1 MLILAIKKLFLT
13 IERIDSFKS
22 NDNGNIMKL
31 RFTLFTIITG
41 FILLGCSSTEIIK
54 TVNISEHEYPDDL
67 IVVKRNDWG
76 WVPFDRIVPQH
87 KINKITIHHGGEYF
101 AENKD
106 MIQYLRNLQS
116 WSRREKKWSDN
127 PYHFMIDLK
136 GNIYEARPINI
147 PGDTNTDYD
156 VTGHALICVVGN
168 YEEQKIKEVQLNS
181 LAKLTAF
188 LKQKYNVSYNDIKT
202 HRDYTETLCPGKDL
216 YKYFEDGSFLKMVE
230 SIVSSGDC
238 QHKTIVKTGIEVL
251 RERNFDILKNKRVG
265 LVTNPTGVDRNLKST
280 VDILF
285 EAEGVNLTALYGPEH
300 GVRGNYT
307 AGEHVDFY
315 IDETTKL
322 PVYSLYGKTRKP
334 NTDML
339 KDVDVLVFDI
349 QDIGSRSYT
358 YISTMGMVMEAAAEN
373 NKEVVV
379 LDRPNP
385 LGGNRIEGNLVED
398 GYFSFVSQFA
408 IPYVHGLTV
417 GELAKMLNEE
427 GMLPS
432 KVKCKLTVIPM
443 EGWTRDMYF
452 EQTGLPWVLT
462 SPHIPHRYSPFYYAA
477 SGIIG
482 ELRGV
487 LSIGVGYTLPFQTF
501 ATEWINS
508 EQLANK
514 MNSYN
519 LEGVIFRPISYKPYY
534 GFGKDKMLNG
544 VETYITDYSK
554 VNLITTQFYFAQAIN
569 ELYGRN
575 IITENEGRFDM
586 FDKVL
591 GTSRIREL
599 FMQRLKVEDILPY
612 LNIDI
617 DSFRKLSKKYYFY
630 N

>member
-1 MLILAIKKLFLT
+1 MKESLALLLIILGFLF
-13 IERIDSFKS
+13 S
-22 NDNGNIMKL
+22 
-31 RFTLFTIITG
+31 
-41 FILLGCSSTEIIK
+41 GCSGSQQISI
-54 TVNISEHEYPDDL
+54 VNISELEYPGDL
-67 IVVKRNDWG
+67 KVIKRNDWG
-76 WVPFDRIVPQH
+76 WIPFDRSVPQH
-87 KINKITIHHGGEYF
+87 QINKITIHHGGEYF
-101 AENKD
+101 AEDKD
-106 MIQYLRNLQS
+106 MISYLRNLQS
-116 WSRREKKWSDN
+116 WSRREKKWADN

-136 GNIYEARPINI
+136 GKIYEARPVNI

-156 VTGHALICVVGN
+156 VNGHVLICVVGN
-168 YEEQKIKEVQLNS
+168 YEEQKINREQLNS
-181 LAKLTAF
+181 LSKLTAF
-188 LKQKYNVSYNDIKT
+188 LKQRFNVDLKDIRT
-202 HRDYTETLCPGKDL
+202 HKDYTETLCPGKDL

-230 SIVSSGDC
+230 SELTQNCCDKKV
-238 QHKTIVKTGIEVL
+238 IVKTGIEIL
-251 RERNFDILKNKRVG
+251 RERNFNILKGKRVG
-265 LVTNPTGVDRNLKST
+265 LVTNPTGVDRKLKST
-280 VDILF
+280 IDILF

-334 NTDML
+334 STEML
-339 KDVDVLVFDI
+339 KDIDVIVFDI

-358 YISTMGMVMEAAAEN
+358 YISTMGLVMEAAAEN
-373 NKEVVV
+373 NKDVVI

-385 LGGNRIEGNLVED
+385 LGGSRIEGNIVED

-417 GELAKMLNEE
+417 GELAKLLNEE
-427 GMLPS
+427 GMLQN
-432 KVKCKLTVIPM
+432 KVKCHLTVIPM

-477 SGIIG
+477 SGILG

-501 ATEWINS
+501 ATEWIKS
-508 EQLANK
+508 EELANK

-519 LEGVIFRPISYKPYY
+519 LDGVIFRPISYKPYY

-544 VETYITDYSK
+544 VEIYITDYK
-554 VNLITTQFYFAQAIN
+554 RINLTNAQFYFAQAIS

-575 IITENEGRFDM
+575 IIAENEGRFDM

-591 GTSRIREL
+591 GTSKIREL

-612 LNIDI
+612 LNKDI
-617 DSFRKLSKKYYFY
+617 DNFRKLSEKYYLY

>member
-1 MLILAIKKLFLT
+1 MKFYLTMLIV
-13 IERIDSFKS
+13 
-22 NDNGNIMKL
+22 
-31 RFTLFTIITG
+31 ITG
-41 FILLGCSSTEIIK
+41 FVLFGCSGTPEI
-54 TVNISEHEYPDDL
+54 TLVNISELEYPEDL
-67 IVVKRNDWG
+67 NIVRRNDWG
-76 WVPFDRIVPQH
+76 WAAFDRIVPQH
-87 KINKITIHHGGEYF
+87 HINKITIHHGGEYF
-101 AENKD
+101 AEDKD

-116 WSRREKKWSDN
+116 WSRREKKWADN

-136 GNIYEARPINI
+136 GNIYEARPVNI

-156 VTGHALICVVGN
+156 VTGHVLICVVGN
-168 YEEQKIKEVQLNS
+168 YEEQQISDEQIKS
-181 LAKLTAF
+181 LVSLTAF
-188 LKQKYNVSYNDIKT
+188 LKRRFNVSYSNIKT
-202 HRDYTETLCPGKDL
+202 HKDYAETLCPGKDL
-216 YKYFEDGSFLKMVE
+216 YKYFVDGSFLKMVE
-230 SIVSSGDC
+230 SKSESNKHE
-238 QHKTIVKTGIEVL
+238 QKTIVKTGIEVFQ
-251 RERNFDILKNKRVG
+251 ERNYDILKGKRVG

-285 EAEGVNLTALYGPEH
+285 QADDINLTALYGPEH

-334 NTDML
+334 NADML
-339 KDVDVLVFDI
+339 KDVDVIVFDI

-358 YISTMGMVMEAAAEN
+358 YISTMGKVMEAAAEN
-373 NKEVVV
+373 DKEVVI

-385 LGGNRIEGNLVED
+385 LGGNRIEGNIVED

-417 GELAKMLNEE
+417 GELAELLNSE
-427 GMLPS
+427 GMLEN
-432 KVKCKLTVIPM
+432 KVKCNLTVVPM

-477 SGIIG
+477 SGILG

-501 ATEWINS
+501 GTEWIKS
-508 EQLANK
+508 EELADK
-514 MNSYN
+514 MNSYK
-519 LEGVIFRPISYKPYY
+519 LDGIIFRPINYKPYY

-554 VNLITTQFYFAQAIN
+554 VILITIQFYIAQAIN

-575 IITENEGRFDM
+575 IIAENEGRFDM

-591 GTSRIREL
+591 GTNKIREL

-612 LNIDI
+612 LNKDI
-617 DSFRKLSKKYYFY
+617 DNFRTLSEKYYLY
-630 N
+630 H

>member
-1 MLILAIKKLFLT
+1 MKESLALLLIILGFLF
-13 IERIDSFKS
+13 S
-22 NDNGNIMKL
+22 
-31 RFTLFTIITG
+31 
-41 FILLGCSSTEIIK
+41 GCSGSQQISI
-54 TVNISEHEYPDDL
+54 VNISELEYPGDL
-67 IVVKRNDWG
+67 KVIKRNDWG
-76 WVPFDRIVPQH
+76 WIPFDRSVPQH
-87 KINKITIHHGGEYF
+87 QINKITIHHGGEYF
-101 AENKD
+101 AEDKD
-106 MIQYLRNLQS
+106 MISYLRNLQS
-116 WSRREKKWSDN
+116 WSRREKKWADN

-136 GNIYEARPINI
+136 GKIYEARPVNI

-156 VTGHALICVVGN
+156 VNGHVLICVVGN
-168 YEEQKIKEVQLNS
+168 YEEQKINREQLNS
-181 LAKLTAF
+181 LSKLTAF
-188 LKQKYNVSYNDIKT
+188 LKQRFNVDLKDIRT
-202 HRDYTETLCPGKDL
+202 HKDYTETLCPGKDL

-230 SIVSSGDC
+230 SELTQNCCDKKV
-238 QHKTIVKTGIEVL
+238 IVKTGIEIL
-251 RERNFDILKNKRVG
+251 RERNFNILKGKRVG
-265 LVTNPTGVDRNLKST
+265 LVTNPTGVDRKLKST
-280 VDILF
+280 IDILF
-285 EAEGVNLTALYGPEH
+285 EAEGVSLTALYGPEH

-334 NTDML
+334 STEML
-339 KDVDVLVFDI
+339 KDVDVIVFDI

-358 YISTMGMVMEAAAEN
+358 YISTMGLVMEAAAEN
-373 NKEVVV
+373 NKDVVI

-385 LGGNRIEGNLVED
+385 LGGSRIEGNIVED

-417 GELAKMLNEE
+417 GELAKLLNEE
-427 GMLPS
+427 GMLQN
-432 KVKCKLTVIPM
+432 KVKCHLTVIPM

-477 SGIIG
+477 SGILG

-501 ATEWINS
+501 ATEWIKS
-508 EQLANK
+508 EELADK

-519 LEGVIFRPISYKPYY
+519 LDGVIFRPISYKPYY

-544 VETYITDYSK
+544 VEIYITDYK
-554 VNLITTQFYFAQAIN
+554 RINLTNAQFYFAQAIS

-575 IITENEGRFDM
+575 IIAENEGRFDM

-591 GTSRIREL
+591 GTSKIREL

-612 LNIDI
+612 LNKDI
-617 DSFRKLSKKYYFY
+617 DNFRKLSEKYYLY

>member
-1 MLILAIKKLFLT
+1 MKESLALLLIILGFLF
-13 IERIDSFKS
+13 S
-22 NDNGNIMKL
+22 
-31 RFTLFTIITG
+31 
-41 FILLGCSSTEIIK
+41 GCSGSQQISI
-54 TVNISEHEYPDDL
+54 VNISELEYPGDL
-67 IVVKRNDWG
+67 KVIKRNDWG
-76 WVPFDRIVPQH
+76 WIPFDRSVPQH
-87 KINKITIHHGGEYF
+87 QINKITIHHGGEYF
-101 AENKD
+101 AEDKD
-106 MIQYLRNLQS
+106 MISYLRNLQS
-116 WSRREKKWSDN
+116 WSRREKKWADN

-136 GNIYEARPINI
+136 GKIYEARPVNV

-156 VTGHALICVVGN
+156 VNGHVLICVVGN
-168 YEEQKIKEVQLNS
+168 YEEQKINREQLNS
-181 LAKLTAF
+181 LSKLTAF
-188 LKQKYNVSYNDIKT
+188 LKQRFNVDLKDIRT
-202 HRDYTETLCPGKDL
+202 HKDYTETLCPGKDL

-230 SIVSSGDC
+230 SELTQNCCDKKV
-238 QHKTIVKTGIEVL
+238 IVKTGIEIL
-251 RERNFDILKNKRVG
+251 RERNFDLLKGKRVG
-265 LVTNPTGVDRNLKST
+265 LVTNPTGVDRKLKST
-280 VDILF
+280 IDILF

-334 NTDML
+334 STEML
-339 KDVDVLVFDI
+339 KDIDVIVFDI

-358 YISTMGMVMEAAAEN
+358 YISTMGLVMEAAAEN
-373 NKEVVV
+373 NKDVVI

-385 LGGNRIEGNLVED
+385 LGGSRIEGNIVED

-417 GELAKMLNEE
+417 GELAKLLNEE
-427 GMLPS
+427 GMLQN
-432 KVKCKLTVIPM
+432 KVKCHLTVIPM

-477 SGIIG
+477 SGILG

-501 ATEWINS
+501 ATEWIKS
-508 EQLANK
+508 EELANK

-519 LEGVIFRPISYKPYY
+519 LDGVIFRPISYKPYY

-544 VETYITDYSK
+544 VEIYITDYK
-554 VNLITTQFYFAQAIN
+554 RINLTNAQFYFAQAIS

-575 IITENEGRFDM
+575 IIAENEGRFDM

-591 GTSRIREL
+591 GTSKIREL

-612 LNIDI
+612 LNKDI
-617 DSFRKLSKKYYFY
+617 DNFRKLSEKYYLY

>member
-1 MLILAIKKLFLT
+1 MKESLALLLIILGFLF
-13 IERIDSFKS
+13 S
-22 NDNGNIMKL
+22 
-31 RFTLFTIITG
+31 
-41 FILLGCSSTEIIK
+41 GCSGSQQISI
-54 TVNISEHEYPDDL
+54 VNISELEYPGDL
-67 IVVKRNDWG
+67 KVIKRNDWG
-76 WVPFDRIVPQH
+76 WIPFDRSVPQH
-87 KINKITIHHGGEYF
+87 QINKITIHHGGEYF
-101 AENKD
+101 AEDKD
-106 MIQYLRNLQS
+106 MISYLRNLQS
-116 WSRREKKWSDN
+116 WSRREKKWADN

-136 GNIYEARPINI
+136 GKIYEARPVNV

-156 VTGHALICVVGN
+156 VNGHVLICVVGN
-168 YEEQKIKEVQLNS
+168 YEEQKINREQLNS
-181 LAKLTAF
+181 LSKLTAF
-188 LKQKYNVSYNDIKT
+188 LKQRFNVDLKDIRT
-202 HRDYTETLCPGKDL
+202 HKDYTETLCPGKDL

-230 SIVSSGDC
+230 SELTQNCCDKKV
-238 QHKTIVKTGIEVL
+238 IVKTGIEIL
-251 RERNFDILKNKRVG
+251 RERNFNILKGKRVG
-265 LVTNPTGVDRNLKST
+265 LVTNPTGVDRKLKST
-280 VDILF
+280 IDILF

-334 NTDML
+334 STEML
-339 KDVDVLVFDI
+339 KDIDVIVFDI

-358 YISTMGMVMEAAAEN
+358 YISTMGLVMEAAAEN
-373 NKEVVV
+373 NKDVVI

-385 LGGNRIEGNLVED
+385 LGGSRIEGNIVED

-417 GELAKMLNEE
+417 GELAKLLNEE
-427 GMLPS
+427 GMLQN
-432 KVKCKLTVIPM
+432 KVKCHLTVIPM

-477 SGIIG
+477 SGILG

-501 ATEWINS
+501 ATEWIKS
-508 EQLANK
+508 EELANK

-519 LEGVIFRPISYKPYY
+519 LDGVIFRPISYKPYY

-544 VETYITDYSK
+544 VEIYITDYK
-554 VNLITTQFYFAQAIN
+554 RINLTNAQFYFAQAIS

-575 IITENEGRFDM
+575 IIAENEGRFDM

-591 GTSRIREL
+591 GTSKIREL

-612 LNIDI
+612 LNKDI
-617 DSFRKLSKKYYFY
+617 DNFRKLSEKYYLY

>member
-1 MLILAIKKLFLT
+1 MKESLVLSLIILGFLL
-13 IERIDSFKS
+13 S
-22 NDNGNIMKL
+22 
-31 RFTLFTIITG
+31 
-41 FILLGCSSTEIIK
+41 GCSGSQQISI
-54 TVNISEHEYPDDL
+54 VNISELEYPDDL
-67 IVVKRNDWG
+67 TVIKRNDWG
-76 WVPFDRIVPQH
+76 WIPFDRSVPQH
-87 KINKITIHHGGEYF
+87 QINKITIHHGGEYF
-101 AENKD
+101 AEDKD
-106 MIQYLRNLQS
+106 MISYLRNLQS
-116 WSRREKKWSDN
+116 WSRGEKKWADN

-136 GNIYEARPINI
+136 GKIYEARPVNI

-156 VTGHALICVVGN
+156 VNGHVLICVVGN
-168 YEEQKIKEVQLNS
+168 YEEQKINREQLNS
-181 LAKLTAF
+181 LSKLTAF
-188 LKQKYNVSYNDIKT
+188 LKQRFNVDLKDIRT
-202 HRDYTETLCPGKDL
+202 HKDYTETLCPGKDL
-216 YKYFEDGSFLKMVE
+216 YKYFEDGSFLKLVE
-230 SIVSSGDC
+230 SELTKNYCDKKI
-238 QHKTIVKTGIEVL
+238 IVKTGIEIL
-251 RERNFDILKNKRVG
+251 RERNFDILKGKRVG
-265 LVTNPTGVDRNLKST
+265 LVTNPTGVDRKLKST
-280 VDILF
+280 IDILF

-307 AGEHVDFY
+307 AGEQVDFY

-334 NTDML
+334 NTEML
-339 KDVDVLVFDI
+339 KNIDVIVFDI

-358 YISTMGMVMEAAAEN
+358 YISTMGLVMEAAAEN
-373 NKEVVV
+373 NKDVVI

-385 LGGNRIEGNLVED
+385 LGGSRIEGNIVED

-417 GELAKMLNEE
+417 GELAKLLNEE
-427 GMLPS
+427 GMLQN
-432 KVKCKLTVIPM
+432 KVKCNLTVIPM

-477 SGIIG
+477 SGILG

-501 ATEWINS
+501 ATEWIKS
-508 EQLANK
+508 EELANK

-519 LEGVIFRPISYKPYY
+519 LDGVIFRPITYKPYY

-544 VETYITDYSK
+544 VEIYITDYK
-554 VNLITTQFYFAQAIN
+554 TINLTNAQFYFAQAIN

-575 IITENEGRFDM
+575 IIAENEGRFDM

-591 GTSRIREL
+591 GTSKIREL

-612 LNIDI
+612 LNKDV
-617 DSFRKLSKKYYFY
+617 DNFKMLSEKYYLY